1 MAYELEKQVAIASV
15 MQATKFCTQ
24 IQQDRL
30 VTAIEKPDFSPVTI
44 ADLGTQAIICQAI
57 ATAFPQDAVVGEED
71 ATLLRRPQMLEQL
84 QQITYY
90 LQMHVPEASA
100 ENVLDWIDLGNGQ
113 VGDRFWT
120 LDPIDGTKGFL
131 RGDQYAIA
139 LALIENGEVK
149 LGVLGCPAL
158 PLDLNQSQAERG
170 ALFVAVRGQGVTQI
184 AFKTGVAQPISGA
197 RTANK
202 SYFRSTESVES
213 RHGNL
218 PLQRA
223 IAQAVGMTAKPLSID
238 SMAKYAVVAR
248 GEAALY
254 LRLPWAE
261 YPDYR
266 ENIWDHAAGAIVVE
280 EAGGRVSDMYGKPL
294 EFTAGAKMLNNRGI
308 IASSSDIYDAVLAAV
323 QEKMSIESL

>member
-1 MAYELEKQVAIASV
+1 MPYELEKQVAIASV
-15 MQATKFCTQ
+15 IQAAKLCVQ

-30 VTAIEKPDFSPVTI
+30 AAAIEKPDFSPVTI
-44 ADLGTQAIICQAI
+44 ADLGAQAIICQAI
-57 ATAFPQDAVVGEED
+57 AAAFPQDVVVGEED
-71 ATLLRRPQMLEQL
+71 AKLLRQPQMSEQLEQ
-84 QQITYY
+84 ITAYVRI
-90 LQMHVPEASA
+90 HVSEASA
-100 ENVLDWIDLGNGQ
+100 DRVLDWIDRGNGK

-131 RGDQYAIA
+131 RGDRYAIA

-149 LGVLGCPAL
+149 LGVMGCPTL
-158 PLDLNQSQAERG
+158 PLDLNQPQGERG
-170 ALFVAVRGQGVTQI
+170 VLFVAVKGQGATQI
-184 AFKTGVAQPISGA
+184 ALKTGATQPILGA

-202 SYFRSTESVES
+202 SNFRSTESVES

-223 IAQAVGMTAKPLSID
+223 IAQAVGMTAEPLSID

-266 ENIWDHAAGAIVVE
+266 ENIWDHAAGAIVLE

-294 EFTAGAKMLNNRGI
+294 EFATNAKMLNNRGI
-308 IASSSDIYDAVLAAV
+308 IASSSDIYDAVLAAL
-323 QEKMSIESL
+323 QEKV

>member
-1 MAYELEKQVAIASV
+1 VHIPK
-15 MQATKFCTQ
+15 
-24 IQQDRL
+24 
-30 VTAIEKPDFSPVTI
+30 
-44 ADLGTQAIICQAI
+44 
-57 ATAFPQDAVVGEED
+57 
-71 ATLLRRPQMLEQL
+71 
-84 QQITYY
+84 
-90 LQMHVPEASA
+90 ASA
-100 ENVLDWIDLGNGQ
+100 NAVLDWIDRGNGQ

-139 LALIENGEVK
+139 LALIEDGEVK
-149 LGVLGCPAL
+149 LGVMGCPAL
-158 PLDLNQSQAERG
+158 PLDLNQPQAERG
-170 ALFVAVRGQGVTQI
+170 VLFVAIRGQGVTQI
-184 AFKTGVAQPISGA
+184 ALKSEASQPILGA
-197 RTANK
+197 RTASK
-202 SYFRSTESVES
+202 SHFRSTESVES

-223 IAQAVGMTAKPLSID
+223 IAQAVGMTADPLPID
-238 SMAKYAVVAR
+238 SLAKYGVIAR

-294 EFTAGAKMLNNRGI
+294 EFATGAKMLNNRGI
-308 IASSSDIYDAVLAAV
+308 IASSSDLYNAVLAAL
-323 QEKMSIESL
+323 QEKARS

>member
-15 MQATKFCTQ
+15 IRAITLCTQ
-24 IQQDRL
+24 IQNDCL
-30 VTAIEKPDFSPVTI
+30 VAAIEKPDFSPVTI
-44 ADLGTQAIICQAI
+44 ADLGAQAIICQAI
-57 ATAFPQDAVVGEED
+57 AAAFPQDAVVGEED
-71 ATLLRRPQMLEQL
+71 AKLLRQPHMSEQLEQ
-84 QQITYY
+84 IASYVRV
-90 LQMHVPEASA
+90 HIPETSA
-100 ENVLDWIDLGNGQ
+100 ETILEWIDRGNGQ

-139 LALIENGEVK
+139 LALIEDGEVK
-149 LGVLGCPAL
+149 LGVMGCPAL
-158 PLDLNQSQAERG
+158 PLDLNQPQGERG
-170 ALFVAVRGQGVTQI
+170 VLFVAVRGQGTTQI
-184 AFKTGVAQPISGA
+184 ALKSGVSQPILGA

-202 SYFRSTESVES
+202 SHFRSTESVES

-223 IAQAVGMTAKPLSID
+223 IAQAVGMTPEPLSID

-266 ENIWDHAAGAIVVE
+266 ENIWDHAAGAIVLE

-294 EFTAGAKMLNNRGI
+294 EFAANAKMLNNRGI
-308 IASSSDIYDAVLAAV
+308 IASSSDIYDAVLDAL
-323 QEKMSIESL
+323 QEKV

>member
-1 MAYELEKQVAIASV
+1 MAYELEKQVAIAS
-15 MQATKFCTQ
+15 AIRAIKLCTQ
-24 IQQDRL
+24 IQSDCF

-44 ADLGTQAIICQAI
+44 ADLGAQAIICQAI
-57 ATAFPQDAVVGEED
+57 AAAFPQDAVVGEED
-71 ATLLRRPQMLEQL
+71 AKLLRQSHMAEQLEQIASYVRL
-84 QQITYY
+84 HI
-90 LQMHVPEASA
+90 PETSA
-100 ENVLDWIDLGNGQ
+100 ETVLEWIDRGNGQ

-131 RGDQYAIA
+131 RGNQYAIA
-139 LALIENGEVK
+139 LALIEDGEVK
-149 LGVLGCPAL
+149 LGVMGCPAL
-158 PLDLNQSQAERG
+158 PLDLNQPQGERG
-170 ALFVAVRGQGVTQI
+170 VLFVAVRGQGTTQI
-184 AFKTGVAQPISGA
+184 ALKSGVSQPILGA

-202 SYFRSTESVES
+202 SNFRSTESVES

-223 IAQAVGMTAKPLSID
+223 IAQAVGMTFKPLSID

-254 LRLPWAE
+254 LRMPWAE

-266 ENIWDHAAGAIVVE
+266 ENIWDHAAGAIVLE

-294 EFTAGAKMLNNRGI
+294 EFATNAKMLNNRGI
-308 IASSSDIYDAVLAAV
+308 IASSSDIYDAVLDAL
-323 QEKMSIESL
+323 QEKV

>member
-1 MAYELEKQVAIASV
+1 MAYEKEKQVAIASV
-15 MQATKFCTQ
+15 IQATKLCTQ

-30 VTAIEKPDFSPVTI
+30 ACAIEKPDFSPVTI

-57 ATAFPQDAVVGEED
+57 AAAFPQDAVVGEED
-71 ATLLRRPQMLEQL
+71 ATLLRQPQMTEQLEQ
-84 QQITYY
+84 ITSYV
-90 LQMHVPEASA
+90 QVHVPEASA
-100 ENVLDWIDLGNGQ
+100 DRILDWIDRGNGQ

-158 PLDLNQSQAERG
+158 PLDLNQPQAERG
-170 ALFVAVRGQGVTQI
+170 VLFVAVRGQGVTQI
-184 AFKTGVAQPISGA
+184 ALKSGA
-197 RTANK
+197 AEPILGAITANK
-202 SYFRSTESVES
+202 IYFRSTESVES

-223 IAQAVGMTAKPLSID
+223 IAQAVGMTAEPLSID

-280 EAGGRVSDMYGKPL
+280 EAGGRVADINGKPL

-308 IASSSDIYDAVLAAV
+308 IASSNDIYDAVLAALR
-323 QEKMSIESL
+323 EKA